1 MSWVLAAVAKAVWKE
16 SSELKRIRRNLRWLA
31 SAELVIGLLGE
42 SAHYQGNSGF
52 SLVDAAIVNE
62 FGSDDGR
69 IPERAAH
76 RTTFKDQKSPMLRRM
91 NGITRLV
98 IDGKSPQDALDKLG
112 EFYLKKLRAQ
122 VIAWNDPPNAP
133 ATIAK
138 KGDNNPLIDTSRTL
152 NALQY
157 KARKK

>member
-1 MSWVLAAVAKAVWKE
+1 M
-16 SSELKRIRRNLRWLA
+16 RQNLRWLA

-42 SAHYQGNSGF
+42 SVLYQGGDGF

-76 RTTFKDQKSPMLRRM
+76 RTTFKDQKNAMLRRM

-98 IDGKSPQDALDKLG
+98 IEGKSPQDALDKLG
-112 EFYLKKLRAQ
+112 EFYLSKLRAQ

-138 KGDNNPLIDTSRTL
+138 KGDNDPLVDTSRTL